1 MYTICNYIL
10 LHIIY
15 YNWYIKAFIKL
26 ISKSAQRQLS
36 PHFLLCMRTI
46 SSYIL
51 FDAVFYSWKLIF
63 TYPKEREKMGRVVGI
78 IRNFISRLMG
88 RILSHRKCR
97 WRRVC
102 MGSWSMSFIYI
113 DNRLRGEDLSQVD
126 KSKWDIKKNTLWG
139 TQGHCNMFQGK
150 DQSYL
155 LCQY

>member
-15 YNWYIKAFIKL
+15 YNWYIKACIKL
-26 ISKSAQRQLS
+26 ISKSAQRQLF
-36 PHFLLCMRTI
+36 PHFLLYMRTI

-63 TYPKEREKMGRVVGI
+63 TYPKEREKVGRVVGI

-97 WRRVC
+97 RVEYVWAVGGC
-102 MGSWSMSFIYI
+102 LSFTTTT
-113 DNRLRGEDLSQVD
+113 D
-126 KSKWDIKKNTLWG
+126 
-139 TQGHCNMFQGK
+139 
-150 DQSYL
+150 
-155 LCQY
+155 

>member
-1 MYTICNYIL
+1 MQ
-10 LHIIY
+10 LHIITY
-15 YNWYIKAFIKL
+15 HILQLYMKACIKL
-26 ISKSAQRQLS
+26 ICKSAQRQLF
-36 PHFLLCMRTI
+36 PHFLLYMRTI

-97 WRRVC
+97 WRRIY

-113 DNRLRGEDLSQVD
+113 DNRLRGEDLS
-126 KSKWDIKKNTLWG
+126 WINR
-139 TQGHCNMFQGK
+139 N
-150 DQSYL
+150 
-155 LCQY
+155 